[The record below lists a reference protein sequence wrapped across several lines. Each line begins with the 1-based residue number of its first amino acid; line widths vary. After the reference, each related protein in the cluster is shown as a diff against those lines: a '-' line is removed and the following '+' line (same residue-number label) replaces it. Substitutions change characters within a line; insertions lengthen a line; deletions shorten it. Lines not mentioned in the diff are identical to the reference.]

1 MSEMVERVA
10 EAIWQIEMKE
20 GEGVARFPHEY
31 WTLAARAAIEAMREP
46 DAEML
51 KAAPLAE
58 HNHFWPSTSP
68 TSHTW
73 QSLPAMLVKKL
84 YTSMIDQALK

>member
-31 WTLAARAAIEAMREP
+31 WTHAARVAIEVMREP
-46 DAEML
+46 TQAMCKAPTWDDHVGTGDTRAIWQEMIT
-51 KAAPLAE
+51 E
-58 HNHFWPSTSP
+58 
-68 TSHTW
+68 
-73 QSLPAMLVKKL
+73 
-84 YTSMIDQALK
+84 ALK